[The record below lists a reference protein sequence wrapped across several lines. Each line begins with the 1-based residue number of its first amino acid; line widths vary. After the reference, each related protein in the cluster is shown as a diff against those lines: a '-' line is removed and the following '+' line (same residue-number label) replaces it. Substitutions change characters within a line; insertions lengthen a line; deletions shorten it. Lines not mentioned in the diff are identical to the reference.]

1 MVSAI
6 FSRLLVGYVLKM
18 KSNKNGM
25 CYAVRRSLFK
35 SQVITSEVRAL
46 WELRGHPNFVYLH
59 NYFFSRDLRGWLIEN
74 LVMDC
79 YQYNLRDYMRF
90 ITRDHYSIPI
100 FILKDLVYNVLTG
113 LKALH
118 EKHWVHRELNPHH
131 ILYDVRGYVAITGL
145 KRAKK
150 ARLADDESRFTSEF
164 RFLRKD
170 IDLNG
175 YKMGAYKAP
184 ELICGCRY
192 YDYSVDMWCKY
203 YLLNPL

>member
-79 YQYNLRDYMRF
+79 YQYNLKDYMRF
-90 ITRDHYSIPI
+90 ITRDHY
-100 FILKDLVYNVLTG
+100 
-113 LKALH
+113 
-118 EKHWVHRELNPHH
+118 
-131 ILYDVRGYVAITGL
+131 
-145 KRAKK
+145 
-150 ARLADDESRFTSEF
+150 
-164 RFLRKD
+164 
-170 IDLNG
+170 
-175 YKMGAYKAP
+175 
-184 ELICGCRY
+184 
-192 YDYSVDMWCKY
+192 
-203 YLLNPL
+203 

>member
-1 MVSAI
+1 M
-6 FSRLLVGYVLKM
+6 
-18 KSNKNGM
+18 
-25 CYAVRRSLFK
+25 
-35 SQVITSEVRAL
+35 
-46 WELRGHPNFVYLH
+46 
-59 NYFFSRDLRGWLIEN
+59 
-74 LVMDC
+74 
-79 YQYNLRDYMRF
+79 
-90 ITRDHYSIPI
+90 
-100 FILKDLVYNVLTG
+100 
-113 LKALH
+113 
-118 EKHWVHRELNPHH
+118 HRELNPHH